1 MLLAEC
7 LQNIEQSVWEVP
19 HRRCEHLVGSISSGL
34 TLRVYSLQQTT
45 LMDCDTMKKTSKNI
59 SGYDFRSLLSRV
71 KATFPVRAI
80 SFIPMGLNS
89 SIIALT
95 LSSSPVTSIV

>member
-19 HRRCEHLVGSISSGL
+19 HRRCEHLVCSISSRL
-34 TLRVYSLQQTT
+34 TLRAYSVQETT
-45 LMDCDTMKKTSKNI
+45 RMDCDTMKKTSNI
-59 SGYDFRSLLSRV
+59 SGYDFRSLFSRV

-80 SFIPMGLNS
+80 SFMPMGLNS